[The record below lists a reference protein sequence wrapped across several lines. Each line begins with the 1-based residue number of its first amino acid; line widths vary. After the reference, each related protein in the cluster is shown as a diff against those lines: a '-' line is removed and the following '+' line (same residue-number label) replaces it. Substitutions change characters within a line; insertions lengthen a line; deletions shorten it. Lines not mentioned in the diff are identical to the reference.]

1 MEEKIMRTI
10 KQYIKLAVVILI
22 AFACLACSTTSKIVS
37 YPSGA
42 KVYVNGEH
50 IGDTPVDFNSKTGMP
65 ERYHLELHKE
75 GFQPLSLYIDAE
87 MSIAWAFTVVPI
99 SMGAGLLWAWG
110 LDDMYKIKLVP
121 VED

>member
-1 MEEKIMRTI
+1 MRKIT
-10 KQYIKLAVVILI
+10 QFFKLTVVILI

-37 YPSGA
+37 NPSSA

-50 IGDTPVDFNSKTGMP
+50 IGETPVDFNSKTGLP
-65 ERYHLELHKE
+65 ERYHLELYKE
-75 GFQPLSLYIDAE
+75 GYQPVSLYIDSE

-99 SMGAGLLWAWG
+99 SSGIGLLWAWG
-110 LDDMYKIKLVP
+110 LDDMYKITLVP